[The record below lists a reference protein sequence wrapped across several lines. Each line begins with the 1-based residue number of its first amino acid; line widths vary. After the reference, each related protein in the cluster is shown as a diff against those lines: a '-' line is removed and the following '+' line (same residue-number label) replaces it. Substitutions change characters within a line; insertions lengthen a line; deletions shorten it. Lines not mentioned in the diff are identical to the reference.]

1 MFAIPNVE
9 QDTCDDK
16 RDYQNHCAVRRIIKA
31 RCGGVFR
38 RSLGGGLLISYR
50 IKPIE
55 GFDTV
60 SMNTP
65 PTDDAPT
72 GCRQANNLR
81 RLGVFNGAL
90 DIDFQGIEAKINITD
105 SRVNHCDCA
114 VMFGP
119 CYAVA
124 VERLFIDGFF
134 VGAATAQE
142 GGCGENKE

>member
-1 MFAIPNVE
+1 MIG
-9 QDTCDDK
+9 
-16 RDYQNHCAVRRIIKA
+16 H
-31 RCGGVFR
+31 
-38 RSLGGGLLISYR
+38 R

-55 GFDTV
+55 GFDTIP
-60 SMNTP
+60 MNTP
-65 PTDDAPT
+65 PVDDAPT

-81 RLGVFNGAL
+81 RLGVFHRSL

-114 VMFGP
+114 VMFRP

-124 VERLFIDGFF
+124 VERLVIDGLF

-142 GGCGENKE
+142 GGCGDNKE